1 LFFQDEADIQ
11 QQKPEPILVE
21 SEDRPEVRSILKQTR
36 DSVLSQS
43 EEKKQSFAAILTKKV
58 NQSIAIDFYLE
69 NGHSTA
75 NFVNGYIE
83 IICLA
88 VASSLANK

>member
-1 LFFQDEADIQ
+1 
-11 QQKPEPILVE
+11 LVE

-43 EEKKQSFAAILTKKV
+43 GSILKQSRDSVLSQSEEKKQSFAAILSRKV

-69 NGHSTA
+69 NGHSAA

-88 VASSLANK
+88 VASRVELGK

>member
-1 LFFQDEADIQ
+1 M
-11 QQKPEPILVE
+11 VE

-43 EEKKQSFAAILTKKV
+43 GSILKKSRDSVLSQSEEKKQSFAAILSKKV

-69 NGHSTA
+69 NGH
-75 NFVNGYIE
+75 F
-83 IICLA
+83 L
-88 VASSLANK
+88 